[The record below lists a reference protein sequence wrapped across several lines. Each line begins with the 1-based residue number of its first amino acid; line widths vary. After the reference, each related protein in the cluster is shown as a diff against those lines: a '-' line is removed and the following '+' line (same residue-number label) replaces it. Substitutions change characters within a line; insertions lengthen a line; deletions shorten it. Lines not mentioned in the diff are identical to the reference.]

1 MPFFRA
7 AGEAP
12 HGDVA
17 QTLADQRLRQHG
29 GGGGAVTRDVVGL
42 GRHLL
47 DELGA
52 QVLVRVVDLDLTG
65 DGDTV
70 VGDRRRAELLVDD
83 DVAALGADR
92 HLDRVGKLV
101 DAALKGATGVL
112 VELQDLRHGLLQ
124 VLSLRSSATTW
135 GPLSLKRTAPLPR
148 VG

>member
-17 QTLADQRLRQHG
+17 QTLADQRLGQHG

-83 DVAALGADR
+83 DVAALGADG
-92 HLDRVGKLV
+92 HLDGVGKLV

-124 VLSLRSSATTW
+124 VLSLRSLATTW
-135 GPLSLKRTAPLPR
+135 GPLSLK
-148 VG
+148 